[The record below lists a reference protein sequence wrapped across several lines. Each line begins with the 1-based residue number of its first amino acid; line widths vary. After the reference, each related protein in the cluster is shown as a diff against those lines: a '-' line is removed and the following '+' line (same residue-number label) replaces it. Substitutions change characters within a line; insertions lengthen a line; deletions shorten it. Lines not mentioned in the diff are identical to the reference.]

1 MYCHLFLWFTV
12 YNIELCTKFLYR
24 CWAKKPDNFF
34 KVLQL
39 VYMMT
44 QKGNLYSLLKL
55 YYAENNNFLL
65 MTHDYDRPSFT
76 VKSCGNC

>member
-1 MYCHLFLWFTV
+1 
-12 YNIELCTKFLYR
+12 
-24 CWAKKPDNFF
+24 
-34 KVLQL
+34 
-39 VYMMT
+39 MMT

-76 VKSCGNC
+76 VKSCGNCWNDWMLLTADGKEAY